1 MNLQPAV
8 DFSDLDDLDTAVVV
22 EDSKAPPKSYL
33 AAAANFAE
41 NHEPTKWDIL
51 KARKSA
57 DRPVIDCPKCRGT
70 GKFYSFTGRLV
81 GNCLKCDGS
90 GKTIGL
96 KQDTAS
102 VKAREQ
108 AAARREAKKAEAEAA
123 KIAWREEHADV
134 LDWIS
139 RNDSF
144 DFAVSLGEAIAK
156 WGTLTGNQVAAARRC
171 IEREAARKAERAV
184 QAAQAA
190 PTQGLDLSA
199 VPAGRYAV
207 PGGDTRLKVMIQKP
221 SSGKWGGFVF
231 VRDAAAYGEGNRYGL
246 QAPGQAYRGQIVE
259 QLKAIAAD
267 PEAAAV
273 AYGRLTSVCSRCG
286 RPLEDEASVA
296 RGIGP
301 VCAKLN
307 GW

>member
-1 MNLQPAV
+1 MNTDTTF
-8 DFSDLDDLDTAVVV
+8 DFSDLDDLDTAVVS
-22 EDSKAPPKSYL
+22 DAPVATTYL
-33 AAAANFAE
+33 EASSQFAS
-41 NHEPTKWDIL
+41 NHTPTKWEL
-51 KARKSA
+51 MKARKTA

-96 KQDTAS
+96 KQDPAS
-102 VKAREQ
+102 VRAREQ
-108 AAARREAKKAEAEAA
+108 AAARRDAKKAEAEAA
-123 KIAWREEHADV
+123 KAAWREEHADV
-134 LDWIS
+134 LNWIA
-139 RNDSF
+139 RNDRF
-144 DFAVSLGEAIAK
+144 DFAISLGEAIAQ
-156 WGTLTGNQVAAARRC
+156 WGTLTGNQIAAARRC
-171 IEREAARKAERAV
+171 IERETARKAERA
-184 QAAQAA
+184 AQTATA
-190 PTQGLDLSA
+190 TPVQGLDLSA

-221 SSGKWGGFVF
+221 GKGKWEGFVF

-246 QAPGQAYRGQIVE
+246 QAPGQTYRGQIVE

-286 RPLEDEASVA
+286 RPLEDETSVA

-301 VCAKLN
+301 VCAQLN